1 MTNHPPRIAREAGC
15 VRIKNLPKGPN
26 GRYLCRRCN
35 VEVPIGR
42 RTFCSDACVH
52 EWKIRTQPSY
62 VREVVFN
69 RDHGICRICGFLEKT
84 WQADHIVPVA
94 EGGGQCGLDGYRT
107 LCRACHARETGLL
120 RRRLNA
126 AKKAAK
132 QDSLFVAEVRGGNM
146 PTSDLNDDSL
156 PILTKFAETPEQK
169 SERERRQEKRSQFI
183 KHLNELAKP
192 G

>member
-1 MTNHPPRIAREAGC
+1 MRNHPPRIAREAGFAC
-15 VRIKNLPKGPN
+15 IKNLPKGPN

-62 VREVVFN
+62 VRKVVFN
-69 RDHGICRICGFLEKT
+69 RDHGICRICGFLEKA

-107 LCRACHARETGLL
+107 LCRACHARETRALMG
-120 RRRLNA
+120 RL
-126 AKKAAK
+126 KAAR
-132 QDSLFVAEVRGGNM
+132 L
-146 PTSDLNDDSL
+146 
-156 PILTKFAETPEQK
+156 
-169 SERERRQEKRSQFI
+169 ERRE
-183 KHLNELAKP
+183 NP
-192 G
+192 